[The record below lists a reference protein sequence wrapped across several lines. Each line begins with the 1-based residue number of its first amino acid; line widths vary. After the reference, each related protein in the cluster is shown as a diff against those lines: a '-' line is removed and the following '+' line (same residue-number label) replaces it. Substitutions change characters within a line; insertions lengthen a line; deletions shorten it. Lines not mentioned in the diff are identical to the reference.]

1 MTSTTV
7 WHLGHAVDHRRVN
20 GVSAVVWS
28 VAAAQARL
36 GARVVLVNRRPLT
49 EEASAHARDA
59 GVEERTLPPRGMGFE
74 PGSVE
79 RALRS
84 EPPDVVH
91 LHSVFL
97 PHQAVFARALR
108 ARAIP
113 YVVTPHGGL
122 SPHVLARGRLKKWWY
137 AALVERRR
145 FEDAAAVTALTPGEV
160 REVRAFAPRFVG
172 AIPVVPNPVDVR
184 LLESTSPQ
192 VRGNRPV
199 VTFLGR
205 FDVLHKGIDRLYR
218 LAELVPEADFHL
230 YGTGHDPTRAW
241 LAELDR
247 RRPANLER
255 RAPVFGDAKV
265 AALLASTLYIQMSR
279 WEGFPV
285 SVAEA
290 MALGVPVAVSEELH
304 FAPIIESAEAG
315 VLLGADPERAA
326 AQLRAALAQPERM
339 QALGRHGRRYARA
352 HFHPESVARTYLAA
366 YADACSSVGTALSNA
381 R

>member
-1 MTSTTV
+1 MTV
-7 WHLGHAVDHRRVN
+7 WHLGHAADHRSVN

-36 GARVVLVNRRPLT
+36 GARVVLVNRRSLT
-49 EEASAHARDA
+49 AAASAHARDA
-59 GVEERTLPPRGMGFE
+59 GVEVLTFPPRGMAFE
-74 PGSVE
+74 RGSIE
-79 RALRS
+79 RALRA
-84 EPPDVVH
+84 EPPDIVH
-91 LHSVFL
+91 FHSVFV
-97 PHQAVFARALR
+97 PHQAVLARVLR
-108 ARAIP
+108 AWGIP

-122 SPHVLARGRLKKWWY
+122 SPHVLARGRFKKWWY

-145 FEDAAAVTALTPGEV
+145 FEKATAVTALTPGEV
-160 REVRAFAPRFVG
+160 RDVRAFAPRCVG

-184 LLESTSPQ
+184 LLEPVARQ
-192 VRGNRPV
+192 VREDRPV

-218 LAELVPEADFHL
+218 IAELVPEADFHL
-230 YGTGHDPTRAW
+230 YGTVHEPTQAW

-255 RAPVFGDAKV
+255 RGPVFDEAKV
-265 AALLASTLYIQMSR
+265 AALLASSVYIQMSR

-290 MALGVPVAVSEELH
+290 MALGVPVAVSEDLH
-304 FAPIIESAEAG
+304 FASIIADEDAG
-315 VLLGADPERAA
+315 VLLNVDPQRAA
-326 AQLRAALAQPERM
+326 EQLRAALAQPKRM
-339 QALGRHGRRYARA
+339 QALGCRGRHYAQA
-352 HFHPESVARTYLAA
+352 HFHPESVARTYLNA
-366 YADACSSVGTALSNA
+366 YADARSSVGHAPTEA